1 MRVRGGWWS
10 RYGHS
15 RLGSGSP
22 GRCGAGRLLYSI
34 RQSWTSTR
42 ASRRVLKAS
51 TASSSSRRRPP
62 KLSTAELQDLLV
74 APRRVGGGCVSH
86 GAMIP
91 LPSRRRGAG
100 SHNLQLPTWLP
111 VLASD
116 PLPLRHLTVTTSSAL
131 FSMSLQRRARETA
144 LLRPLRCQHPQ
155 KRRSAWPE
163 GRDC

>member
-100 SHNLQLPTWLP
+100 SHNLQLPTWLL

-116 PLPLRHLTVTTSSAL
+116 PLPLSTPDGHNVIGVIQHEPAETCPRDSITPPLTVPTPAETKECMAG
-131 FSMSLQRRARETA
+131 RA
-144 LLRPLRCQHPQ
+144 
-155 KRRSAWPE
+155 
-163 GRDC
+163 